1 MEAILTGLIAKLDP
15 SNLVLLIILYGVWKV
30 MSKFM
35 SKFMDQFSKQQ
46 EELVSTLKEMRNDL
60 HGLAKDVSVIV
71 NRVDGHEKRI
81 EKIESRLD

>member
-35 SKFMDQFSKQQ
+35 DQFSKQQ
-46 EELVSTLKEMRNDL
+46 EELVSTLKEMKNDL

-71 NRVDGHEKRI
+71 NRVDAHEKRI
-81 EKIESRLD
+81 EKIESKLD